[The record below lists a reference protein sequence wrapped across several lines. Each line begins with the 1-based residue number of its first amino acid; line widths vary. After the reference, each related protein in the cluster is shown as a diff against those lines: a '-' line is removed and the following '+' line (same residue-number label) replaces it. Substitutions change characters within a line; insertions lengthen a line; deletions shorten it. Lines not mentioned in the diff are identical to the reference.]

1 MEERLDK
8 ALSQVLGA
16 QVSPKE
22 TVPSPKAKSHGVSE
36 LGGLA
41 LKYYNKA
48 QDYLRQGNWAGYGR
62 ELEHLENIL
71 NEMSGITKE
80 EE

>member
-1 MEERLDK
+1 MEESLDK
-8 ALSQVLGA
+8 ALSQVLGT
-16 QVSPKE
+16 QIFPEE
-22 TVPSPKAKSHGVSE
+22 TVSRPKAQSHAVSE

-48 QDYLRQGNWAGYGR
+48 KDYLRQGNWAGYGR

-71 NEMSGITKE
+71 NEMSGMTKE